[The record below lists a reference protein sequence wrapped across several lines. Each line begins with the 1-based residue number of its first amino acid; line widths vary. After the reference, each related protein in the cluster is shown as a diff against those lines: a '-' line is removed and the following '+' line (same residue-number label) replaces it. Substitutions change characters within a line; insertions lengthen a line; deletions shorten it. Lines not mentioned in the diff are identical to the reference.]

1 MNRVRFSG
9 RRSPVRSTY
18 ANTLF
23 EPWPTISKSP
33 LGAHWRFYNASS
45 PVYSATLIVAHL
57 TYQKW
62 KQLLR
67 KDCIA
72 RDKLPA
78 FNTLDE
84 IVLTI
89 LYKNGTEPT
98 VDALITKGL
107 PGPPKKAATQSQ
119 PGDSQGQAGD

>member
-1 MNRVRFSG
+1 M
-9 RRSPVRSTY
+9 
-18 ANTLF
+18 
-23 EPWPTISKSP
+23 
-33 LGAHWRFYNASS
+33 
-45 PVYSATLIVAHL
+45 YSATLIVAHL